1 MFLGK
6 NGPGSVI
13 LRRNYA
19 KFHACGCPPLR
30 FRPGRLTIRNSNYAS
45 HRNSF
50 CPIAMTELRTC
61 RLVTLGCKVNQ
72 YETQLVREALLQ
84 SGYREAGEGES
95 ADLCIVNTCT
105 VTNSGDS
112 KSRQAIRQL
121 ARSNPG
127 TRTIVM
133 GCYATRDPQAVAELP
148 GVIEVVTDKRE
159 LPDVLGRFGI
169 VDMPAGISEFEGHKR
184 AFVKI
189 QDGCILK
196 CSYCIIPTVR
206 PGLRS
211 RRPVDIEDEIRAL
224 VDQGYREIVI
234 SGIHMGHFGVD
245 TNNLQPGDQPERLW
259 HLLRRLDRIPG
270 DWRMRLSSIECVEVN
285 DDFIDS
291 VGDCGHLCPQFH
303 PALQS
308 GSDAVLTRMRRRYRV
323 SRFLDRL
330 ERIRETLGND
340 PAFSTDVIVG
350 FPGETDAEF
359 EETMKTCRRAR
370 FMKIHVFPFSRRD
383 GTPAAEMPDQV
394 RPEVIRERVQVLGDL
409 ERELALQFYHSRVAA
424 GQGSMSA
431 EEQGSR
437 RQLADLSFLQ
447 VLVEGVSR
455 SQPGYVFGS
464 DRWYMPVEV
473 PGTIDDVRQFVHCR
487 AVSADRD
494 GVVAERCGS
503 ETVKSISRAG
513 LDSANQPDGSRF
525 ASRQVSGKAPA
536 AGFGFGIGVAT
547 PVAGAIQLSVNAIK
561 PTPPGSPVN
570 QSVAGAV
577 PWPH

>member
-1 MFLGK
+1 M
-6 NGPGSVI
+6 S
-13 LRRNYA
+13 
-19 KFHACGCPPLR
+19 
-30 FRPGRLTIRNSNYAS
+30 
-45 HRNSF
+45 
-50 CPIAMTELRTC
+50 ELRTC

-95 ADLCIVNTCT
+95 ADLCVVNTCT

-133 GCYATRDPQAVAELP
+133 GCYATRDPQAVADLP

-159 LPDVLGRFGI
+159 LPYVLGRFGI
-169 VDMPAGISEFEGHKR
+169 VDMPSGISEFEGHKR

-224 VDQGYREIVI
+224 VDHGYREIVI

-245 TNNLQPGDQPERLW
+245 TNNLKLGDQPERLW

-270 DWRMRLSSIECVEVN
+270 DWRMRLSSIESVEVN
-285 DDFIDS
+285 DDFIKA
-291 VGDCGHLCPQFH
+291 VGDCRHLCPQFH

-308 GSDAVLTRMRRRYRV
+308 GSDTVLTRMRRRYRV
-323 SRFLDRL
+323 QRFLDRL
-330 ERIRETLGND
+330 DQIRVTLGND

-359 EETMKTCRRAR
+359 EETLTTCRRAR

-394 RPEVIRERVQVLGDL
+394 RPEVIRERVQVLSNL
-409 ERELALQFYHSRVAA
+409 ERELAERFYLTRVAA
-424 GQGSMSA
+424 CQETRRGAVCGSSGA
-431 EEQGSR
+431 A
-437 RQLADLSFLQ
+437 ADLSLLE

-455 SQPGYVFGS
+455 TRSGYVFGS

-473 PGTIDDVRQFVHCR
+473 PGTINDVRQFVRCR
-487 AVSADRD
+487 AVSANRD
-494 GVVAERCGS
+494 GVVAERCEP
-503 ETVKSISRAG
+503 ETVNAAWRAG
-513 LDSANQPDGSRF
+513 SAAADQPNGARLITRSVSEGHPEQADLVFLGIPPARAIADGAF
-525 ASRQVSGKAPA
+525 A
-536 AGFGFGIGVAT
+536 
-547 PVAGAIQLSVNAIK
+547 
-561 PTPPGSPVN
+561 
-570 QSVAGAV
+570 
-577 PWPH
+577 WPL